1 MPTPPRLIE
10 IGVDPFD
17 LSTTLESDH
26 KYNFLKHADPGEE
39 ITVPGSSTKYWLPE
53 NFEKHETG
61 SETVNQSLK
70 CRTGTEL
77 ANELQVNSKVSANY
91 FGFSAE
97 ASAGYEYSTNFK
109 STSLYAIYSL
119 DQKNYSIN
127 VINKQT
133 IYDSVEDEFI
143 DAAAKLPAWK
153 TISKDLKDFDEV
165 TSIYNSYAKFY
176 SRYGSHLIQE
186 AYMGTRYQLKVEQ
199 NESTEEDEEQFSTNV
214 KAEYQGAI
222 GVSVSVDAKYTES
235 YKHYTSQRQSDC
247 NVLGGDAGKADT
259 LAHLSPD
266 DTDAYNAAF
275 KEWQESREEGSTDAL
290 LHIRV
295 MEIGNFLKDSY
306 VKSQLAVADRL
317 SSAWSYFKDF
327 YTFQGRIG
335 VVDLFQGGVVKLEI
349 TPLPG
354 LEIRV
359 TGTDILT
366 VTQTKANM
374 VEVTANEICLVEHLN
389 VTIVAPDRPVQLL
402 LKRNSVNY
410 ILDTL
415 QLNQLGPDHFR
426 TKYKGSD
433 ASQN

>member
-1 MPTPPRLIE
+1 MDSTIYSHHEDLLPICTTVGYILNLLPQD
-10 IGVDPFD
+10 VDPFD

-26 KYNFLKHADPGEE
+26 KYNFLKHTDPGEE
-39 ITVPGSSTKYWLPE
+39 ITVPGSTRKYWPPE
-53 NFEKHETG
+53 NFEKHDTG
-61 SETVNQSLK
+61 STTVTHSLI
-70 CRTGTEL
+70 CRTGMEL
-77 ANELQVNSKVSANY
+77 ASNLKVDSNVAANY

-109 STSLYAIYSL
+109 TTSLYGIYSL

-133 IYDSVEDEFI
+133 MYDPVEDEFI
-143 DAAAKLPAWK
+143 DATAKLPTWK

-165 TSIYNSYAKFY
+165 TSIYISYAKFY

-186 AYMGTRYQLKVEQ
+186 AYIGTRYQLKVEQ
-199 NESTEEDEEQFSTNV
+199 NEATEEKMEEFSTNI

-222 GVSVSVDAKYTES
+222 G
-235 YKHYTSQRQSDC
+235 
-247 NVLGGDAGKADT
+247 
-259 LAHLSPD
+259 
-266 DTDAYNAAF
+266 
-275 KEWQESREEGSTDAL
+275 REEGSTDAL

-295 MEIGNFLKDSY
+295 MEIGSFLKDSY

-327 YTFQGRIG
+327 YTFQGRML
-335 VVDLFQGGVVKLEI
+335 VVFSFQGDVTKLEI

-359 TGTDILT
+359 TGTDVFI
-366 VTQTKANM
+366 VTQTKANS
-374 VEVTANEICLVEHLN
+374 VEVITNKDCSLQYLN

-402 LKRNSVNY
+402 FTQVLKVSSMLMGV
-410 ILDTL
+410 L
-415 QLNQLGPDHFR
+415 QLNQIGSARFR
-426 TKYKGSD
+426 TIYTVSD
-433 ASQN
+433 ASQNVRSFRDAHEPE

>member
-1 MPTPPRLIE
+1 MDSTIDSQHE
-10 IGVDPFD
+10 D
-17 LSTTLESDH
+17 LLPICTTVGYTVNL
-26 KYNFLKHADPGEE
+26 LPQADPGEE

-61 SETVNQSLK
+61 SKTVNHSLI

-109 STSLYAIYSL
+109 STSLYGIYSL

-127 VINKQT
+127 VTNKQT

-165 TSIYNSYAKFY
+165 TSIYNSV
-176 SRYGSHLIQE
+176 YG
-186 AYMGTRYQLKVEQ
+186 YQLKVEQ
-199 NESTEEDEEQFSTNV
+199 NELTEEDEEKFSTNV

-247 NVLGGDAGKADT
+247 NVLGGDAGKAGT

-266 DTDAYNAAF
+266 DADAYNAAF

-295 MEIGNFLKDSY
+295 VEIGNFLKDSY

-327 YTFQGRIG
+327 YTFQGQLVADGISKG
-335 VVDLFQGGVVKLEI
+335 DVVKLEI

-354 LEIRV
+354 LEIRF
-359 TGTDILT
+359 TKNDALT
-366 VTQTKANM
+366 VTQTKANS
-374 VEVTANEICLVEHLN
+374 VEVTCDNHYHGEYLD

-402 LKRNSVNY
+402 LSKIAGNPSLVM
-410 ILDTL
+410 ILL
-415 QLNQLGPDHFR
+415 QLNQCGPDDFR
-426 TKYKGSD
+426 TIYDRSD
-433 ASQN
+433 ARQNASSFRDPHESWYQSRKVVN